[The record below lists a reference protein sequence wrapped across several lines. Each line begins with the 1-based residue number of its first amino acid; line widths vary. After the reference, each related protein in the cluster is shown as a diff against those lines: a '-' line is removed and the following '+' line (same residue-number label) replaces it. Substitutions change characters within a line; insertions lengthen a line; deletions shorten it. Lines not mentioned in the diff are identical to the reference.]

1 MAPFDTIPPK
11 GGYNSAKA
19 ATAAPTRPNPEA
31 TNWAA
36 APVVDAAV
44 APADVDPEGFEVAV
58 AVVELLEW
66 VDEEEAPAEGE
77 SPVEEGDRVLAAAQ
91 AELMSVGTVTWT
103 VAQMSEANL
112 IVFAWSLSEHADLIQ
127 QDI

>member
-66 VDEEEAPAEGE
+66 VDEEEAP
-77 SPVEEGDRVLAAAQ
+77 VEEGDRVLVAAAQ
-91 AELMSVGTVTWT
+91 TELMSVGTVTWT